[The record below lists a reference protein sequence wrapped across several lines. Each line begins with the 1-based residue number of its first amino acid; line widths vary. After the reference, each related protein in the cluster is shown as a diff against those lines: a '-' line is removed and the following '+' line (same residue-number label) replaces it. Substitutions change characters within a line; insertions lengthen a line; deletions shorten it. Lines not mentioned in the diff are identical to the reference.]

1 MRLPQKPPSLEE
13 LMDKLPDMGLGS
25 RRVLQQGPRL
35 SAAGHYLHWDQF
47 RRRPAPEGL
56 SHREGW
62 LALKTHRRSLYQS
75 VPLQNAAGQF
85 FQYITTPPIPE
96 RLHRIDLGVGGT
108 IEWPK
113 PISDSAARD
122 RYYIHSLIEESITSS
137 QLEGASTTRLVAKE
151 LLRSG
156 RKPQDRS
163 EQMILNNFRTMREIA
178 NWKQEELSP
187 ELLLEMHRLVT
198 ADTLDDPT
206 GVGRLRR
213 ADEHIVVSDAEG
225 TIYHTPP
232 PAAQLEERLTLLCEI
247 ANNRIPRKFL
257 HPVIRAII
265 LHFGLAYDHPFVD
278 GNGRTAR
285 ALFYWSILRQGY
297 SLFEF
302 LSISHIILKA
312 PAKYARAF
320 LYAET
325 DDNDLTYF
333 ILYHLDIIERAV
345 NHLNQY
351 VKDKIQIA
359 QRIESDLSALSRFN
373 HRQRAFL
380 HHALDHPRADYTVEG
395 HRLSHNVV
403 YETARSDLM
412 QLQDVGLL
420 LAKKMGRTWHFN
432 PAPHLDDLLSRL
444 PPP

>member
-13 LMDKLPDMGLGS
+13 LMDKLPYMGLGS

-35 SAAGHYLHWDQF
+35 SAAGHYLHLDQF

-85 FQYITTPPIPE
+85 FQYITTPPIP
-96 RLHRIDLGVGGT
+96 
-108 IEWPK
+108 
-113 PISDSAARD
+113 A
-122 RYYIHSLIEESITSS
+122 
-137 QLEGASTTRLVAKE
+137 
-151 LLRSG
+151 
-156 RKPQDRS
+156 
-163 EQMILNNFRTMREIA
+163 
-178 NWKQEELSP
+178 
-187 ELLLEMHRLVT
+187 
-198 ADTLDDPT
+198 
-206 GVGRLRR
+206 
-213 ADEHIVVSDAEG
+213 
-225 TIYHTPP
+225 
-232 PAAQLEERLTLLCEI
+232 
-247 ANNRIPRKFL
+247 
-257 HPVIRAII
+257 
-265 LHFGLAYDHPFVD
+265 HFGLAYDHPFVD
-278 GNGRTAR
+278 GTGRTAR

-312 PAKYARAF
+312 PAKCARAF
-320 LYAET
+320 LYTET

-373 HRQRAFL
+373 HHQRAFL

>member
-1 MRLPQKPPSLEE
+1 
-13 LMDKLPDMGLGS
+13 
-25 RRVLQQGPRL
+25 
-35 SAAGHYLHWDQF
+35 
-47 RRRPAPEGL
+47 
-56 SHREGW
+56 
-62 LALKTHRRSLYQS
+62 
-75 VPLQNAAGQF
+75 
-85 FQYITTPPIPE
+85 
-96 RLHRIDLGVGGT
+96 
-108 IEWPK
+108 
-113 PISDSAARD
+113 
-122 RYYIHSLIEESITSS
+122 
-137 QLEGASTTRLVAKE
+137 
-151 LLRSG
+151 
-156 RKPQDRS
+156 
-163 EQMILNNFRTMREIA
+163 MILNNFRTMREIA

-320 LYAET
+320 LYTET